1 MPVSSLR
8 QRHLQP
14 EIMDQPGIDAGDHH
28 RALDA
33 IARLNLFSASSQ
45 ILWPEIRRLFKER
58 RKAGDDRPVRVLD
71 IASGAGDV
79 PARLWRRAKRKG
91 IPLQVAG
98 SDVSP
103 LAVEHARKWAAAAGA
118 DIEFFHLDVL
128 SGAVPEGYDVL
139 TSSLFLHHLTEEQ
152 AVLVLGKMRASA
164 GRLALVNDLS
174 RGRLG
179 WWTAYLATRA
189 LVRSPMVWVDSLLSV
204 EGAFTPEEALAL
216 AHKAG
221 WDGATV
227 KRKFPF
233 RYLLSWRRP

>member
-1 MPVSSLR
+1 MPASSLR

-14 EIMDQPGIDAGDHH
+14 EVMDQPGIDPGDH
-28 RALDA
+28 RQALDS
-33 IARLNLFSASSQ
+33 IARLNLISASSR
-45 ILWPEIRRLFKER
+45 ILWPAIRRLCKD
-58 RKAGDDRPVRVLD
+58 RKKSGDGRPVRVLD

-79 PARLWRRAKRKG
+79 PVRLWRRAKRKG
-91 IPLQVAG
+91 LPVQVTGA
-98 SDVSP
+98 DVSP
-103 LAVEHARKWAAAAGA
+103 VAIEHARRWAATAGA
-118 DIEFFHLDVL
+118 DVEFFQLDVL
-128 SGAVPEGYDVL
+128 ADPIPEGYDVL
-139 TSSLFLHHLTEEQ
+139 TSSLFLHHLTDEQ
-152 AVLVLGKMRASA
+152 AVLVLGKMRAAA
-164 GRLALVNDLS
+164 GQLVLVNDLS

-179 WWTAYLATRA
+179 WWAAFLVTRA
-189 LVRSPMVWVDSLLSV
+189 ITRSPMVHVDSLLSV